1 VYGGEGGIALSRAV
15 AVLTHAVKAHRQH
28 SATDEG
34 MRQGG
39 YTNITSGSSK
49 QSGGAAFQPALVQPE
64 NRCEQAVW
72 PCSEV
77 PSIRERGADPRG
89 FNAAETDAMGWLCEQ
104 PIAWHSIDAHWLG
117 HAYQHALDEAAV
129 EYKNSTPKSRRTRGV
144 FYTPLAL
151 VTHLLDQTL
160 DRTFLDHRP
169 TPVILDPACGCG
181 VFLVEALRRLRSLQ
195 PDIPRAALLQA
206 IHGIDIDP
214 LATHLCRLAL
224 WLELSKA
231 PEGHDSAHTPEPL
244 FDLLEANIVTA
255 DTLLDP
261 PGMETV
267 DLLLGN
273 PPFLNQV
280 ASSTAR
286 SRADTAR
293 LRERFGDSLRPYT
306 DPAALF
312 LQLGVESLRPGGRLG
327 MVLPVSLLAARDA
340 VAVRERVAEVASIN
354 SLWLDTEGIFE
365 ASVRTV
371 AVTFDRK
378 APASPCRRFV
388 GSAMTPKPE
397 HTAAPLESASW
408 GPVAASLVG
417 VPEVQLSPTQTL
429 GDFCEITAGFRDEYY
444 AIAKAICEAKIADTQ
459 PARRVATVGLL
470 DPAHLAW
477 GGRPVK
483 IARQTWHRP
492 CVAHHADD
500 PVLREVFSRQARPKL
515 LVATQSKV
523 LEAAVDHR
531 GEYLALTPIIMV
543 YPKKAPADTDAIWR
557 YGALLSSPVLSAWA
571 AARSFGTAR
580 SLHAIKPSAALL
592 REAPLP
598 LDHTAW
604 RASAHHYRAACT
616 TNCAKD
622 RNAALLLAAKDSCEA
637 YQIEPAAATRLIA
650 WWQSRLPV
658 LRPPATPAPK

>member
-1 VYGGEGGIALSRAV
+1 
-15 AVLTHAVKAHRQH
+15 
-28 SATDEG
+28 
-34 MRQGG
+34 
-39 YTNITSGSSK
+39 
-49 QSGGAAFQPALVQPE
+49 
-64 NRCEQAVW
+64 
-72 PCSEV
+72 
-77 PSIRERGADPRG
+77 
-89 FNAAETDAMGWLCEQ
+89 MGWLCEQ
-104 PIAWHSIDAHWLG
+104 PIPWHSIDAHWLG
-117 HAYQHALDEAAV
+117 RAYQHALDEAAV

-160 DRTFLDHRP
+160 DRTFLDHR
-169 TPVILDPACGCG
+169 TAPVILDPACGCG
-181 VFLVEALRRLRSLQ
+181 VFLVEALRRLRSLR

-224 WLELSKA
+224 WLELSNA
-231 PEGHDSAHTPEPL
+231 PESHDSAHTLEPL

-312 LQLGVESLRPGGRLG
+312 LQLGIESLRPGGRLG

-340 VAVRERVAEVASIN
+340 VAVRERVAEITSIC
-354 SLWLDTEGIFE
+354 SLWLDTEGIFD

-371 AVTFDRK
+371 AVTFERK
-378 APASPCRRFV
+378 TQTSPLRRFV
-388 GSAMTPKPE
+388 GSGMAPKPE
-397 HTAAPLESASW
+397 HAAAPLDSTSW
-408 GPVAASLVG
+408 GPLAAPLVG
-417 VPEVQLSPTQTL
+417 VPEMHFRTTQTL
-429 GDFCEITAGFRDEYY
+429 GDHCEITADFRDEYY
-444 AIAKAICEAKIADTQ
+444 AIARAISEAENSNTQ
-459 PARRVATVGLL
+459 PTRRVATVGLI
-470 DPAHLAW
+470 DPACLAW
-477 GGRPVK
+477 GERPVK
-483 IARQTWHRP
+483 IARQTWHHP
-492 CVAHHADD
+492 CVTHHADD
-500 PVLREVFSRQARPKL
+500 PVLREVLIRQARPKL
-515 LVATQSKV
+515 LIATQSKV

-531 GEYLALTPIIMV
+531 GEYLALTPIIML
-543 YPKKAPADTDAIWR
+543 YPKEDPPETNADALWR

-604 RASAHHYRAACT
+604 RASATHYRAACT
-616 TNCAKD
+616 SHSAKD
-622 RNAALLLAAKDSCEA
+622 RNAALLLAAKDSCTA
-637 YQIEPAAATRLIA
+637 YQVEPAAATRLIA
-650 WWQSRLPV
+650 WWQSRLPTP
-658 LRPPATPAPK
+658 RPQSAPAPK